1 MYADY
6 NIYSSKKYPYSVF
19 CPCGL
24 TIHIKADEIKNGYND
39 IQCPKCGFVA
49 GLIVN
54 SKDLSIGNLTKDE

>member
-6 NIYSSKKYPYSVF
+6 SMRSSKKYPYGVF

-24 TIHIKADEIKNGYND
+24 TIHIKADEVKIGYNY

-54 SKDLSIGNLTKDE
+54 GKNLNNGNLM

>member
-6 NIYSSKKYPYSVF
+6 SMFASKKHPYGVF

-24 TIHIKADEIKNGYND
+24 TIHIKADEVKIRYNY
-39 IQCPKCGFVA
+39 IQCPKCGFVS

-54 SKDLSIGNLTKDE
+54 GNSLTRGE

>member
-6 NIYSSKKYPYSVF
+6 SICSSKKYPYGIF

-24 TIHIKADEIKNGYND
+24 TIHIKADEVKNGYND
-39 IQCPKCGFVA
+39 IQCPECGFVA

-54 SKDLSIGNLTKDE
+54 SKNLSIENLTKGE

>member
-6 NIYSSKKYPYSVF
+6 SLFASKKHSYGVF

-24 TIHIKADEIKNGYND
+24 TIHIKVDEVKIGYNY
-39 IQCPKCGFVA
+39 IQCPKCGFVS

-54 SKDLSIGNLTKDE
+54 GNSLTRGE